1 MWFKTL
7 TEAENDSFQVLSEKL
22 MSHFESNVT
31 PWQLRQKLDERRQLL
46 AETVADYYYDILSF
60 CSHLDLPKSKW
71 LYCFVRGLRLEM
83 T

>member
-22 MSHFESNVT
+22 ISHFESNVT

-46 AETVADYYYDILSF
+46 AETVADYY
-60 CSHLDLPKSKW
+60 
-71 LYCFVRGLRLEM
+71 
-83 T
+83 